1 MDQILK
7 KCNELIFNQFSLEYW
22 ISRNLCFSH
31 NWFYYYS
38 WKGSEIRRG
47 SSDCT
52 MAVKSWTKFR

>member
-7 KCNELIFNQFSLEYW
+7 KCNKLIFNQFSLEYW
-22 ISRNLCFSH
+22 IFRNLCFNH

>member
-7 KCNELIFNQFSLEYW
+7 NSINLFLKQFSLWYR